1 MRTPCV
7 QNKDN
12 RDKRVELLQE
22 YARKVSLLVSV
33 NPSTTHSVSPPFT
46 RSLHH
51 SVGPSTSHYLPLS
64 HCL

>member
-33 NPSTTHSVSPPFT
+33 NPSVEGLTD
-46 RSLHH
+46 
-51 SVGPSTSHYLPLS
+51 
-64 HCL
+64 